1 MEYEKTI
8 ELGRQDTEYDIQV
21 GYDVDVSGTLDYD
34 YIQISRGNK
43 VLKGK
48 RWDVVYQR
56 IDWNKIETAIYE
68 LEGQY
73 ERRR

>member
-73 ERRR
+73 ERR